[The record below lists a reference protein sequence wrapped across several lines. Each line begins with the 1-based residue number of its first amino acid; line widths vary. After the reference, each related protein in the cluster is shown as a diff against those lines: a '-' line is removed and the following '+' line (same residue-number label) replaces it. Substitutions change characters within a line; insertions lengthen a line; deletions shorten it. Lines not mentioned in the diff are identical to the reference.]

1 MFQLRL
7 FCLEFRFHLLCSAKR
22 CTAKS
27 FGSLRALKRMITILL
42 RYLCTDFFNRNPR
55 FEDFHMPSAVEI
67 LDSFSFTRPLG
78 SKVFFQWP
86 DAPDVLLAM
95 KYLRE
100 T

>member
-1 MFQLRL
+1 
-7 FCLEFRFHLLCSAKR
+7 
-22 CTAKS
+22 
-27 FGSLRALKRMITILL
+27 
-42 RYLCTDFFNRNPR
+42 
-55 FEDFHMPSAVEI
+55 MPSAVEI